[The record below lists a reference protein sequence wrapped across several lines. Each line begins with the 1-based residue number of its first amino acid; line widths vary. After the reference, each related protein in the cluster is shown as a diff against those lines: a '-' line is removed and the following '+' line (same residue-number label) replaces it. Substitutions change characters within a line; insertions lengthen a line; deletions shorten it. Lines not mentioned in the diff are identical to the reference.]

1 MPHASLK
8 LRPGVDQNETPALNE
23 AGISTS
29 QLVRF
34 IYDRQLG
41 ALIQKLGGWTKFY
54 PSSMLAVVRALWG
67 WEDTNAATHLAVGTQ
82 NKAGQSQAV
91 LSVITA
97 GSQTTITPQYATDS
111 VAVAASTTALSST
124 VQITDAVNTGIT
136 AYDTVY
142 IQTHISVGGL
152 ILFGLYQTANVSST
166 VYSITAMDIFG
177 NPTPATTTSTS
188 ATVAQFA
195 TTVSTSTVTVTLANH
210 GFLVGSTYPVL
221 IATIVGGVTIYG
233 NYTVTAVTSTSTFT
247 INVASNA
254 TSTASGYIN
263 GGLAA
268 YIYSF
273 GVGVTTV
280 GTGYGQGSYGSG
292 TYGGNSGAVTPTL
305 GSPIPAVDWTL
316 DNWGQI
322 LIACAINGTQYQPI
336 YQWDPTSGGA
346 LATIIPQAPPVND
359 GIFLAMP
366 QRQIVAWGSTTTG
379 IQDPLLVRWCDVNN
393 FGVWTAQVTNQAG
406 SYRIPRGSKIVGG
419 LQGPQQ
425 GLIWTDLDL
434 WAMQYI
440 GQPYV
445 YAFNQIGSGCGLIGR
460 KAAVAL
466 NGVVYWMGYSSF
478 FTDTGTGVS
487 PLACPVWD
495 VIFQNL
501 DTTNTYKIRAASN
514 ARFGEV
520 TWYYPTTSSGGEV
533 TNYVKY
539 NVNLNVWDFGTL
551 GRTAWVDQSVLG
563 PPIGADPTSLYLYQ
577 HETSTDADG
586 QAMLPSFTTGYFA
599 LQDGDMKT
607 FIDQFWPDMKWG
619 YYGSTQNATVMLTFY
634 GCDYP
639 GQTPTTYGPY
649 TLTQATTFVTPRI
662 RNRLV
667 AISLS
672 SSDVGSFW
680 RIGNCRYRYSGDGK
694 I

>member
-1 MPHASLK
+1 MRSLIRAGYSAEASPFPSLFS
-8 LRPGVDQNETPALNE
+8 DQIYNI
-23 AGISTS
+23 AG
-29 QLVRF
+29 
-34 IYDRQLG
+34 
-41 ALIQKLGGWTKFY
+41 
-54 PSSMLAVVRALWG
+54 
-67 WEDTNAATHLAVGTQ
+67 
-82 NKAGQSQAV
+82 
-91 LSVITA
+91 
-97 GSQTTITPQYATDS
+97 
-111 VAVAASTTALSST
+111 
-124 VQITDAVNTGIT
+124 
-136 AYDTVY
+136 
-142 IQTHISVGGL
+142 
-152 ILFGLYQTANVSST
+152 
-166 VYSITAMDIFG
+166 
-177 NPTPATTTSTS
+177 
-188 ATVAQFA
+188 
-195 TTVSTSTVTVTLANH
+195 VTVTLADH

-221 IATIVGGVTIYG
+221 ISTIVGGVTIYG
-233 NYTVTAVTSTSTFT
+233 NYTVQAVLSTSTFT
-247 INVASNA
+247 INVATNA
-254 TSTASGYIN
+254 TSTATAYIN

-273 GVGVTTV
+273 GIGVTTT

-292 TYGGNSGAVTPTL
+292 TYGGNGGSVTPSL
-305 GSPIPAVDWTL
+305 GYPIPAQDWTL

-322 LIACAINGTQYQPI
+322 LVACAINGTQYQPI

-346 LATIIPQAPPVND
+346 LATIIPQAPPVSD

-366 QRQIVAWGSTTTG
+366 QRQIVAWGTTSTG
-379 IQDPLLVRWCDVNN
+379 IQDPLLIRWCDVNN
-393 FGVWTAQVTNQAG
+393 FGVWVAQVTNQAG

-487 PLACPVWD
+487 PLACPIWD

-501 DTTNTYKIRAASN
+501 DTTNTNRIRAASN

-520 TWYYPTTSSGGEV
+520 TWYYPTSTGSGEV

-539 NVNLNVWDFGTL
+539 NVNLDVWDYGTL

-563 PPIGADPTSLYLYQ
+563 PPIGADPSSLYLYQ

-586 QAMLPSFTTGYFA
+586 QAMLSSFTTGYFA
-599 LQDGDMKT
+599 LSDGDEKT

-619 YYGSTQNATVMLTFY
+619 YYGSTQNATVNLTFY
-634 GCDYP
+634 GTDYT
-639 GQTPTTYGPY
+639 GQTPYTYGPSA
-649 TLTQATTFVTPRI
+649 LTVSTNFITPRI
-662 RNRLV
+662 RSRYV

-672 SSDVGSFW
+672 SSDIGSFW
-680 RIGNCRYRYSGDGK
+680 RIGLCRYRYAPDGRV
-694 I
+694 